1 MSKYMPTCAQKI
13 WGEKKESSVLFWA
26 VSKGGEKEMSGLKKK
41 KIRNPRAYT
50 KFAPKTIKKIQ
61 TEPRK

>member
-13 WGEKKESSVLFWA
+13 WGEKKESSVLFLA

-41 KIRNPRAYT
+41 K
-50 KFAPKTIKKIQ
+50 KSKKPQSLHQICPQ
-61 TEPRK
+61 NN